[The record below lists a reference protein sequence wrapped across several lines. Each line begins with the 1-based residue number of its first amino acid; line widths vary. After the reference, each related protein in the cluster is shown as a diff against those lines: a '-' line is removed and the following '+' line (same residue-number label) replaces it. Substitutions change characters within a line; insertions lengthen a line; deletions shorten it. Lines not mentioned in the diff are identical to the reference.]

1 MYCAGALPTS
11 IKYCEHLKVLV
22 LNNNKMSYL
31 PTEIK
36 KLRKLT
42 HLNIKDNNIVS
53 IPIEIKD
60 LGHLHEIEM
69 DGNLFLSAPSSI
81 KELPKIKE
89 ITINPSQTAALFCG
103 GNDITSI
110 LTVKD
115 LSQDRIVLNKVP
127 RAHALAGTDSMSN
140 YLDRMDQRESLP
152 SLNLT
157 HMKLT
162 FLPQEVFS
170 LTALTVLDIKE
181 NEIECLPETIAKLSK
196 IVHLDIS
203 VSV

>member
-1 MYCAGALPTS
+1 M
-11 IKYCEHLKVLV
+11 
-22 LNNNKMSYL
+22 
-31 PTEIK
+31 
-36 KLRKLT
+36 
-42 HLNIKDNNIVS
+42 S
-53 IPIEIKD
+53 IPLEIKD
-60 LGHLHEIEM
+60 LQHLQEIDM

-81 KELPKIKE
+81 KELPKIRE

-103 GNDITSI
+103 GKDITSV

-140 YLDRMDQRESLP
+140 YLDRLDQRESLP

-162 FLPQEVFS
+162 FLPQEVFA
-170 LTALTVLDIKE
+170 LTSLTVLDVKE
-181 NEIECLPETIAKLSK
+181 NQIEYLPETIGKLSK
-196 IVHLDIS
+196 IVHLDVS
-203 VSV
+203 VSARAFPPPRQTCISCL